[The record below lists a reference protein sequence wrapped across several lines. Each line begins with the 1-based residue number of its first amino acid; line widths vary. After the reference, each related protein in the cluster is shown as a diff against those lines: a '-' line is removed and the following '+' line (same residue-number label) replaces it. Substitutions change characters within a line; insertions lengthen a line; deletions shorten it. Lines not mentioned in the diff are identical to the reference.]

1 MVEKM
6 KSYHLPIAISAACL
20 LGTGY
25 SYLDHNS
32 KAGATADSHLMAEA
46 TIVEQKTGAEKS
58 RKYYLEV
65 VAKEAI
71 VAKVADVVFDDRGI
85 LQRSNFPKLIK
96 ADQFFRIGKE
106 VPNTIALSSVGIRN
120 SRTGEYAATGTLEG
134 KKQVLQVFST
144 KEIQTKINQIVQQ
157 GNQ

>member
-1 MVEKM
+1 M

-32 KAGATADSHLMAEA
+32 KSGAIVDSQATQDA
-46 TIVEQKTGAEKS
+46 TIVEKKKDAEKS
-58 RKYYLEV
+58 RQYYLEV

-71 VAKVADVVFDDRGI
+71 VSKVADVVFDDSGI

-106 VPNTIALSSVGIRN
+106 VPDTIALSSVGVRN

-134 KKQVLQVFST
+134 KKQILQVFSV
-144 KEIQTKINQIVQQ
+144 KEIQTKINQIFQQ